1 MAARLTDHKFVVAL
15 TPFTSESLEQ
25 SANLLLPI
33 GTFAETSGTYVN
45 CEGSWQ
51 SFSGIA
57 KPVGEARPGWKVLR
71 VIGNLLDAEGFD
83 YPSSEEVRDEL
94 IDSVGD
100 LTPDN
105 TYRGTTAIQ
114 TDMVADDPAKA
125 VDVPIYQ
132 VDGLVRRAAALQ
144 LTPDALRIKDQS

>member
-1 MAARLTDHKFVVAL
+1 M
-15 TPFTSESLEQ
+15 
-25 SANLLLPI
+25 
-33 GTFAETSGTYVN
+33 
-45 CEGSWQ
+45 
-51 SFSGIA
+51 
-57 KPVGEARPGWKVLR
+57 
-71 VIGNLLDAEGFD
+71 
-83 YPSSEEVRDEL
+83 

-105 TYRGTTAIQ
+105 TYRGTTAIE